1 MKVIVIVI
9 LALVFSSCV
18 KNKNGVGMQ
27 SNVTADG
34 NRFEVTEVIQTNNYT
49 YLKVKEKLSE
59 RWVAVSKQEIG
70 VGDVFYYNGAMLMN
84 NFTSKDLDRTFDE
97 IYFISEISKIPIGKK
112 TMGGNMPAHSGKVE
126 TKKLSTITLKKE
138 KGEITIAEVFEK
150 RIEFTTK
157 EFEIRGVVVKIN
169 KQVMGKNWIHIQDGT
184 DSNGEFDL
192 TITSQ
197 DLPEMGDEVTF
208 KGKISVNKDF
218 GSGYRYDVIMEE
230 AVLVNKKATKQ
241 AI

>member
-1 MKVIVIVI
+1 MRVFVI
-9 LALVFSSCV
+9 LILVIVFSSCV

-27 SNVTADG
+27 ENATTNG
-34 NRFEVTEVIQTNNYT
+34 NKFEVAEVIQANNYT
-49 YLKVKEKLSE
+49 YLKVKEKLAE
-59 RWVAVSKQEIG
+59 RWVAVSKQEIS
-70 VGDVFYYNGAMLMN
+70 VGDVFYYDGAMQMN

-97 IYFISEISKIPIGKK
+97 IYFISEISKTPIGKK
-112 TMGGNMPAHSGKVE
+112 TLGGNMPAHTGKVE
-126 TKKLSTITLKKE
+126 TKKLSTITLKKDE
-138 KGEITIAEVFEK
+138 GEITIAEVFAK
-150 RIEFTTK
+150 RVEFTAK
-157 EFEIRGVVVKIN
+157 EFEIKGVVVKLN

-218 GSGYRYDVIMEE
+218 GSGYRYDVIMED
-230 AVLVNKKATKQ
+230 AVLVNKKSASSPV
-241 AI
+241 

>member
-1 MKVIVIVI
+1 MKVFVI
-9 LALVFSSCV
+9 LILVMVFSSCV
-18 KNKNGVGMQ
+18 KNKNGVGLQ
-27 SNVTADG
+27 SNISADG
-34 NRFEVTEVIQTNNYT
+34 NKFEVAEVIQANNYT
-49 YLKVKEKLSE
+49 YLKVKEKLAE
-59 RWVAVSKQEIG
+59 RWVAVSKQEIS
-70 VGDVFYYNGAMLMN
+70 VGDVFYYDGAMQMN

-97 IYFISEISKIPIGKK
+97 IYFISAISKTPIGKK
-112 TMGGNMPAHSGKVE
+112 TMGGNMPAPSGKVE
-126 TKKLSTITLKKE
+126 TKKLSTITLKKDE
-138 KGEITIAEVFEK
+138 GEITVAEVFAK
-150 RIEFTTK
+150 RVEFAAK

-218 GSGYRYDVIMEE
+218 GSGYRYDVIMED
-230 AVLVNKKATKQ
+230 AVLVNRQANKQ